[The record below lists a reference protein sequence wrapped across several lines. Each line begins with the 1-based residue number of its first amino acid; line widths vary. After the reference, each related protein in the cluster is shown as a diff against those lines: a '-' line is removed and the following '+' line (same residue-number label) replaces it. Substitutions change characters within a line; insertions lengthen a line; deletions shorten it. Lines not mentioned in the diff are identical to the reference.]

1 MKIYGVALLVFC
13 FLIGKYLGGLLAEL
27 IGISGDVGGVGFA
40 MLLLMFA
47 NGFLKRFS
55 WYEVQTKAG
64 VLFWSSMYI
73 PVIVA
78 MAATRNVHAAISG
91 GWTALIA
98 GVAVT
103 LVGFML
109 VPLLSKIRTTKQE
122 SDGTI

>member
-47 NGFLKRFS
+47 NGFLKRYS

-64 VLFWSSMYI
+64 VFFWSSMYI

-91 GWTALIA
+91 GWTALIV

-103 LVGFML
+103 IVGFML
-109 VPLLSKIRTTKQE
+109 VPLLSKIRTTKEE
-122 SDGTI
+122 SDGII